1 MAKTVTMRIDDTTY
15 NLIKNA
21 ATGERRSISN
31 FIEYATMAYLA
42 EESFI
47 SDKEMDEIL
56 SDKDL
61 LVNLKNGN
69 EEIESGKYRIIE
81 WF

>member
-1 MAKTVTMRIDDTTY
+1 MAKTVTMRIDDDTY

-21 ATGERRSISN
+21 ARGERRSISN

-47 SDKEMDEIL
+47 SENEMDEIL
-56 SDKDL
+56 TDKDL
-61 LVNLKNGN
+61 LLNLKRGN
-69 EEIESGKYRIIE
+69 EEIESGKYRIIG
-81 WF
+81 

>member
-1 MAKTVTMRIDDTTY
+1 MAKTVTMRIDDDTY
-15 NLIKNA
+15 NLIKSA

-47 SDKEMDEIL
+47 SDNEMDEIL
-56 SDKDL
+56 GNKSL
-61 LVNLKNGN
+61 LLNLRQGN
-69 EEIESGKYRIIE
+69 EEIESGKYRIIG

>member
-1 MAKTVTMRIDDTTY
+1 MAKTVTMRIDDNTY

-56 SDKDL
+56 NDKDL

-81 WF
+81 